1 MNATAEVSISPAD
14 TLPVDPFGIDETVAP
29 SIPMNTEPGIDLVT
43 LQEGARMS
51 TTQATSGPGV
61 STWEELDSIMGL
73 VGNVYAAGKL
83 PAGSTPAQGDTTTI
97 NLLARLGLGPAGQ
110 TKAPTVKA
118 PAVESA
124 PATSRAKFWIIV
136 LVAAVLGFL
145 AAKWLGLI
153 LGAVAGLVAG
163 KALGF

>member
-1 MNATAEVSISPAD
+1 MTPSADVSISPAD
-14 TLPVDPFGIDETVAP
+14 TLPVDPFGIDETVSP

-61 STWEELDSIMGL
+61 STWEELDNIMGL
-73 VGNVYAAGKL
+73 VGNVYQAGKL
-83 PAGSTPAQGDTTTI
+83 PAGSTPAQGDSTVS
-97 NLLARLGLGPAGQ
+97 NLLARLGIGPVGQ
-110 TKAPTVKA
+110 SKAPVSVPA
-118 PAVESA
+118 PTAA
-124 PATSRAKFWIIV
+124 GGGAKLWIVV

-145 AAKWLGLI
+145 AGKWVGLFIGAIVGLI
-153 LGAVAGLVAG
+153 AG